1 MFKPLLLCA
10 FSILILAG
18 CSGEKTSENSTTET
32 KALVRLTESSYR
44 DIPCEVEAVG
54 TVEPSASVNI
64 VSRTAGELEQILVKD
79 GDTLKQG
86 QLLFVIEKDPSE
98 IVLHQALARLES
110 DRARLTKAEDDYA
123 RSQKMT
129 KGGFSS
135 VAENDAA
142 RVNLI
147 SARAAVKED
156 EAAVEKARL
165 DLSYC
170 EIRAPMDGRAGEV
183 KVDRGNVVTP
193 QTSLLML
200 DTVHPADITFSIS
213 EKYLPQVRRS
223 MERGA
228 LRVSAVSK
236 EGTPVS
242 GTVIFVGN
250 VAPATGT
257 VPLKARFENAGSEL
271 WAGEFLR
278 VRITLDVREHAVTVP
293 SRAVM
298 IGPDGPLVFVVG
310 DDGKA
315 HIRLVETDV
324 ENDGVTVVSKGL
336 EAGEKVVLEGHVRL
350 KDGVEVRL
358 AEDDAEKNSPK
369 TGAEG

>member
-1 MFKPLLLCA
+1 MFKHFLLCA
-10 FSILILAG
+10 LSLLLVTG
-18 CSGEKTSENSTTET
+18 CSDEKKAENNATGA
-32 KALVRLTESSYR
+32 KALVRLAESSYR
-44 DIPCEVEAVG
+44 DIPYEIEAVG

-64 VSRTAGELEQILVKD
+64 VSRTGGELEQVLVKD

-86 QLLFVIEKDPSE
+86 QLLFVIEKEPYN
-98 IVLHQALARLES
+98 IALHQARARLES
-110 DRARLTKAEDDYA
+110 DKAKLTKAEDDYA

-129 KGGFSS
+129 RGGFSS

-156 EAAVEKARL
+156 EAAVEKAAL

-170 EIRAPMDGRAGEV
+170 EIRAPMDGRAGDV
-183 KVDRGNVVTP
+183 KVDRGNVVSP

-213 EKYLPQVRRS
+213 EKYLPQVRRN
-223 MERGA
+223 MERGE
-228 LRVSAVSK
+228 LRVSAASK
-236 EGTPVS
+236 EGTPVL
-242 GTVIFVGN
+242 GTVIFMGN

-278 VRITLDVREHAVTVP
+278 VRITLDVRNHAVTVP

-298 IGPDGPLVFVVG
+298 IGPDGSLVFVVG
-310 DDGKA
+310 EDGKA
-315 HIRLVETDV
+315 RIRLVETDV
-324 ENDGVTVVSKGL
+324 ENEGVTVISKGL

-350 KDGVEVRL
+350 KDGIDVRV
-358 AEDDAEKNSPK
+358 AEDAANAVSLEQGGK
-369 TGAEG
+369 G